1 MARTLA
7 ARRRERVDA
16 DQELIALGAANV
28 AAAASAGYPVSGG
41 FARSVVNFDAGAA
54 TPLAGALTAVGIAAT
69 TALATPLFRDLP
81 NAVLA
86 ATIIVAVLSLVDVGA
101 IRRTLRYSKADF
113 TAMAVTILAVL
124 SIGVEI
130 GILAG
135 VVVSLVLH
143 LWRTSRP
150 HMAVIGQV
158 PGTEHFRN
166 VARHKVETVPGLLA
180 LRVDES
186 LYFANTR
193 YLEDRLLDIVAT
205 RPETRDLVLLCSAI
219 NFIDGSAL
227 ESLEAIVERSA
238 AAGVRFH
245 LAEVKGPVMDRL
257 KRSTFL
263 THLTGSVFLSQ
274 FEAMAA
280 RDPATTARASAP
292 VVDAPGP

>member
-166 VARHKVETVPGLLA
+166 VERHRVVTSPTVVA
-180 LRVDES
+180 VRVDES

-280 RDPATTARASAP
+280 LDPATTARASAP